1 MKFIVEEA
9 ELLNLEKEI
18 SLFES
23 EEIQYI
29 IENTDTKDDNNKDLI
44 DRLLNPPLEE
54 ENDSLYT
61 KIIINSSEEEVNEE
75 EFEYL
80 DNKNKDNEINKIDNT
95 NLNTNNDN
103 FVDEYGSLNNIKNPF
118 IKAQNESKKQNLNG
132 KEVKTEKNL
141 K

>member
-1 MKFIVEEA
+1 MKQDKNTKKNKAIKDIYDLLDIEYSESEIDDNDSHKKKNNDNKEINEIKNIQKNDMKFIVEEA

-61 KIIINSSEEEVNEE
+61 KIIIKSLE
-75 EFEYL
+75 
-80 DNKNKDNEINKIDNT
+80 DKNCFIN
-95 NLNTNNDN
+95 
-103 FVDEYGSLNNIKNPF
+103 
-118 IKAQNESKKQNLNG
+118 
-132 KEVKTEKNL
+132 
-141 K
+141 

>member
-1 MKFIVEEA
+1 MKKDKNIKKNKVIKDIYDLLDIEYSESEIDDNDSNKEKINDNKELNEIKNIQKNDMKFIVEEA

-23 EEIQYI
+23 EENQYI

-75 EFEYL
+75 EFE
-80 DNKNKDNEINKIDNT
+80 
-95 NLNTNNDN
+95 
-103 FVDEYGSLNNIKNPF
+103 
-118 IKAQNESKKQNLNG
+118 
-132 KEVKTEKNL
+132 
-141 K
+141 